1 MSPRPDVS
9 EERKNQ
15 IIEAAMTVFSRQGF
29 HEARMDDIAQEA
41 GLSKGALY
49 LYYKSKDAIIA
60 AILKYFFALE
70 LRKTRAI
77 LEAGSGLSIDERL
90 LNINHFFAA
99 DLKWLSMAAPV
110 MFEFYAVAARQK
122 AVRQSL
128 KEYFKEYRDQLTTF
142 IQRSIDSGEICPVD
156 AEQVAIMIS
165 ALYEGLVLLWV
176 IDPQSMQ
183 WEEMGA
189 ASIRIVLAGLRS
201 SEAARPVLPADDP
214 S

>member
-15 IIEAAMTVFSRQGF
+15 IIEAAMNVFSRQGF

-60 AILKYFFALE
+60 AILKSFFALE
-70 LRKTRAI
+70 MRKIRSI
-77 LEAGSGLSIDERL
+77 LDAGSDLSIDERL
-90 LNINHFFAA
+90 LSINHFFAA
-99 DLKWLSMAAPV
+99 DLKWLSTAAPI

-122 AVRQSL
+122 GVRQSL
-128 KEYFKEYRDQLTTF
+128 KEYFKEYRDLVASF
-142 IQRSIDSGEICPVD
+142 IQRSIDQGEILPGD
-156 AEQVAIMIS
+156 AEQIAVMIAS
-165 ALYEGLVLLWV
+165 LYEGLVLLWM
-176 IDPQSMQ
+176 IDPQAVQ

-189 ASIRIVLAGLRS
+189 ASIRILLVGLR
-201 SEAARPVLPADDP
+201 AGDTTRPIPPAGNP